1 MKNLREIANDI
12 ADNLGILRPTDK
24 LLNKNSLWYDVLYN
38 TLKTLNKEFSEELEY
53 SETIVFDSETFEE
66 KCILEKE
73 TDYPVFDEYLCFLC
87 GIYFYLRYT
96 AQPYAKAWA
105 EYNNELEKRK
115 GPKKLCLQENHLYKH
130 GTKLYYVSEWT
141 SGNEKELDVEV
152 FEQCKKPNENIYE
165 DTLFD
170 DDVQIKSV
178 EDFEKYIGDRKL
190 VDLGLLENTVYK
202 FKEVPGFGRCTN
214 KVLVYT
220 CSYSKDDLWRAK
232 LEKQEM
238 LEILEKCKPLVT
250 SYIQELY
257 SKNDVNYKDWE
268 NVLKEINKWIKK

>member
-12 ADNLGILRPTDK
+12 ADNLEILRPNNK
-24 LLNKNSLWYDVLYN
+24 LLEKNSLWYDVLYN

-96 AQPYAKAWA
+96 AQPYAKAWT

-190 VDLGLLENTVYK
+190 VDLGLLKDTAYK

-214 KVLVYT
+214 KVLVYIN
-220 CSYSKDDLWRAK
+220 SYDKDDLWRAK
-232 LEKQEM
+232 LEKERM
-238 LEILEKCKPLVT
+238 LEILDICKPLLVNK
-250 SYIQELY
+250 IQELY
-257 SKNDVNYKDWE
+257 NSGNKQYKE
-268 NVLKEINKWIKK
+268 LEYVLKEIEEWKK